1 MYRSEYLCGS
11 GSSSGSLQKFW
22 TLSCLSKSGTTNSI
36 VGIAA
41 MLPHWRGR
49 RPRSKHGATMK
60 IIALP
65 VLVTTIAGVLLASIL
80 VQPSSSAQQT
90 DLRADVDLVSIYFT
104 VRDKREHLVTNLPK
118 EAFKVVED
126 GRPQD
131 INFFAVHSDVP
142 LNVGVLLDT
151 STSLSRTL
159 GLEAEAASRF
169 FDTVMRRNDQGFL
182 VSYASRTE
190 VLQVPT
196 EDVDQLA
203 TKAQTIR
210 KQGRGDDIIPAS
222 RRTPPVSPFP
232 GRFPMRAPPPSSIPD
247 TASLRVARLYD
258 SLVFSVERFLSR
270 EVGRKA
276 LVIAALAD
284 DARSEATL
292 RDALKTLKQN
302 DVIAYVLEVQHAP
315 RRDRDDCDI
324 VHVFRNEE
332 DNRIARLA
340 VETGGRVIKVEGFEK
355 MQAAFE
361 QIADELHNQ
370 YSLGYRPTNQNWDGA
385 FRKVSIQAG
394 KGYKI
399 AARDGY
405 YAKPR
410 N

>member
-1 MYRSEYLCGS
+1 
-11 GSSSGSLQKFW
+11 
-22 TLSCLSKSGTTNSI
+22 
-36 VGIAA
+36 
-41 MLPHWRGR
+41 
-49 RPRSKHGATMK
+49 MK

-80 VQPSSSAQQT
+80 VQRSSSAQQT
-90 DLRADVDLVSIYFT
+90 NLRADVDLVSIYFT

-131 INFFAVHSDVP
+131 ISFFAVHSDVP
-142 LNVGVLLDT
+142 LNVGVMLDT

-159 GLEAEAASRF
+159 GLEADAASRF

-196 EDVDQLA
+196 EDADQLA

-222 RRTPPVSPFP
+222 RRTPQVSPFP
-232 GRFPMRAPPPSSIPD
+232 GRFPMPAPPPSSIPD

-258 SLVFSVERFLSR
+258 SVVFSVERFLSR

-332 DNRIARLA
+332 ENRIARLA

-405 YAKPR
+405 YAKSR

>member
-1 MYRSEYLCGS
+1 LEAVLLAKKPEQPNDGRHRGNATALPAAA
-11 GSSSGSLQKFW
+11 
-22 TLSCLSKSGTTNSI
+22 SKARQPN
-36 VGIAA
+36 
-41 MLPHWRGR
+41 
-49 RPRSKHGATMK
+49 HGVIMK
-60 IIALP
+60 TIALP
-65 VLVTTIAGVLLASIL
+65 LLVSTIAGVLLGAIL
-80 VQPSSSAQQT
+80 VPPGSSAQQT
-90 DLRADVDLVSIYFT
+90 NLRADVDLVSIYFT

-126 GRPQD
+126 GRAQD
-131 INFFAVHSDVP
+131 ISFFAVHSDVP

-159 GLEAEAASRF
+159 GLEADAASRF
-169 FDTVMRRNDQGFL
+169 FDTVMRPNDQGFL

-196 EDVDQLA
+196 EDAEQLE

-210 KQGRGDDIIPAS
+210 RQGRGDDIVMTS
-222 RRTPPVSPFP
+222 RRTPQVSPFP
-232 GRFPMRAPPPSSIPD
+232 GRIGLPAPVPPSSIPD
-247 TASLRVARLYD
+247 AASLRVARLYD
-258 SLVFSVERFLSR
+258 SVVFSVERFLSR

-292 RDALKTLKQN
+292 RDALKTLKEN

-324 VHVFRNEE
+324 VHVFRNEDE
-332 DNRIARLA
+332 NRLARLA

-361 QIADELHNQ
+361 QIADELHHQ

-394 KGYKI
+394 KGYKV